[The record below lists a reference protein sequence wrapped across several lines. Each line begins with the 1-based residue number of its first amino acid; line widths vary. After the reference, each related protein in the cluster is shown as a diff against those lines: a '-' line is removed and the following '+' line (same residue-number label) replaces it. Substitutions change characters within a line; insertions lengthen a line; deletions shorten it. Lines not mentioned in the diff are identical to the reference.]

1 MFDCYFSD
9 GVTPAAGTLLVAE
22 VEGCDYPVSGFAGE
36 GVSLPAAYVDL
47 NNLFSGQNHK
57 NMPLYGGEKLTL
69 IQFMGIYGLET
80 AHYFVPVNGQLAE
93 MQSPT
98 SFSPCDGDFDDDGD
112 VDGSDLAVFANA
124 FGYSSD
130 DPDYSTDCDFNDD
143 GYVNEIDLDS
153 FTRSFG
159 RIDCPGQNG

>member
-1 MFDCYFSD
+1 MFDCYFSY

-22 VEGCDYPVSGFAGE
+22 VEGCDS
-36 GVSLPAAYVDL
+36 
-47 NNLFSGQNHK
+47 
-57 NMPLYGGEKLTL
+57 
-69 IQFMGIYGLET
+69 
-80 AHYFVPVNGQLAE
+80 PVNGQLAE
-93 MQSPT
+93 MQSST

-124 FGYSSD
+124 FGSSSG

-159 RIDCPGQNG
+159 RIDCLGQEG